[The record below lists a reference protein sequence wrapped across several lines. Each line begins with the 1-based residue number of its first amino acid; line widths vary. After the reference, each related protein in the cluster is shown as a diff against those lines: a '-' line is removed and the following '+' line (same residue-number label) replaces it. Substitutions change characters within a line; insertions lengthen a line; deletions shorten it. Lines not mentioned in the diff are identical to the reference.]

1 LIHARSEFFIMPL
14 LLKRFKVKA
23 RNLLSKNFY
32 CATRRTVFNRIF
44 IGACP

>member
-1 LIHARSEFFIMPL
+1 LIHARSEFFMPL
-14 LLKRFKVKA
+14 LLKCFKVEA
-23 RNLLSKNFY
+23 WNLLSKNFF

>member
-1 LIHARSEFFIMPL
+1 MRVVNFFIMPL
-14 LLKRFKVKA
+14 LLKRFKVEA

-32 CATRRTVFNRIF
+32 YAARRTVFNRIF